1 MLETLELDYNTS
13 RSKMIIPEYG
23 RNVQNMIDHCVS
35 IADKEERN
43 KCAKA
48 IIKVMGQLKPQLR
61 DVEDF
66 THKLWAHLFIMSDF
80 KLDVDSPY
88 PIPDKETFTS
98 KPEKV
103 EYPHKKIK
111 YGHYGKTLEDMIDAA
126 VKYPEGDEKKYLTI
140 RIANLLKTSYL
151 LWNRDTVNDNTIVKQ
166 LEELSNGK
174 LTVEVSDL
182 QDTANILR
190 AMRSKSTPKDT
201 SFTKPKKSNNNRS
214 KNNKGRHKNH
224 KRNNR

>member
-1 MLETLELDYNTS
+1 MAETLELDYNTS
-13 RSKMIIPEYG
+13 RPKMIIPEYG
-23 RNVQNMIDHCVS
+23 RNVQEMINHCCT
-35 IADKEERN
+35 IEDKEERN

-88 PIPDKETFTS
+88 PIPNKES
-98 KPEKV
+98 LSSRPDKV

-111 YGHYGKTLEDMIDAA
+111 YGHYGKVLEEMITAA
-126 VKYPEGDEKKYLTI
+126 VQYPEGEEKKYLTK
-140 RIANLLKTSYL
+140 RIANSLKTSYL

-166 LEELSNGK
+166 LEELSDGK
-174 LTVEVSDL
+174 LTIEVTEL
-182 QDTANILR
+182 QDTAEILR
-190 AMRSKSTPKDT
+190 AMKSKSNPKDT
-201 SFTKPKKSNNNRS
+201 SFSKPKNSNNRS
-214 KNNKGRHKNH
+214 KNTGSNKGRHKNY
-224 KRNNR
+224 KRR